1 VRKTIL
7 IAVLIG
13 FGALAIAA
21 GGFTLAFW
29 NGWITGP
36 QTHVETVEAGIC
48 EHGLPLEKCPFC
60 TPEIIETDG
69 FCEAHGVPE
78 ALCHIC
84 RPWLVPVFKD
94 MGDWCEEHDAPE
106 SLCPICSPGAG
117 EKFRLG
123 VVDIPPRPEGI
134 IVETNEPT
142 VVTPWRNQAPSVTC
156 IVEKQRIRFAS
167 REIAKNIGLEIVEV
181 RSRSLSETQSYNA
194 QIDYDRNRFAR
205 LASRAPGIV
214 HRVLK
219 DIGDRVEEGETL
231 AFVDSAEL
239 GRAKAQYL
247 QAKALVGLLEKNHV
261 REQRLV
267 EKGVGPEKN
276 ALEAETRLTESR
288 IQLSLAGQNLRN
300 LGLNDE
306 GIDALDEGKE
316 ASSLLPLTAPFD
328 GVVVERAAS
337 LGEVVDTNAHLFAVG
352 DTSKMWAMIDIY
364 ETDIHRV
371 KTGQP
376 AIFTIDGLRG
386 ETFGGRV
393 TWISTR
399 VDPNTRTLGARAEL
413 VNDEGI
419 LRANMFGKAT
429 ITFKDASPG
438 LVVPKS
444 AIQWDGCCNLVFVR
458 LSEVLYQPR
467 KVRLGFE
474 VGDFYEVEEGLEGS
488 ESVVTTGSF
497 LLKTEIMKSSIGAGC
512 CVYNPGSETSPPGM

>member
-1 VRKTIL
+1 MRKTIL
-7 IAVLIG
+7 LAALIV
-13 FGALAIAA
+13 FGAA
-21 GGFTLAFW
+21 GVFALTLW
-29 NGWITGP
+29 NGWIGGP
-36 QTHVETVEAGIC
+36 RARVETGEAGIC

-84 RPWLVPVFKD
+84 RPSLVPAFKD
-94 MGDWCEEHDAPE
+94 TGDWCAEHDAPE
-106 SLCPICSPGAG
+106 SLCSICSPGAG
-117 EKFRLG
+117 EEYRIEVADL
-123 VVDIPPRPEGI
+123 PSRPEGI
-134 IVETNEPT
+134 IVETNEAT

-167 REIAKNIGLEIVEV
+167 REIAKDIGLEIEEV

-219 DIGDRVEEGETL
+219 DVGDAVEAGETL
-231 AFVDSAEL
+231 ALVDSAEL

-247 QAKALVGLLEKNHV
+247 QAKALVELLEKNHV

-276 ALEAETRLTESR
+276 ALEAEARLTESR
-288 IQLSLAGQNLRN
+288 IQLSRAGQNLRN
-300 LGLNDE
+300 LGLNVG
-306 GIDALDEGKE
+306 GIDALAEGE
-316 ASSLLPLTAPFD
+316 QAGSLLPLTAPFD

-337 LGEVVDTNAHLFAVG
+337 LGEVVDTNTHLFAVG
-352 DTSKMWAMIDIY
+352 DMSKMWAMIDIY
-364 ETDIHRV
+364 ETDIHRI

-376 AIFTIDGLRG
+376 AIFSIDGLRG

-399 VDPNTRTLGARAEL
+399 VDPHTRTLRARAEL
-413 VNDEGI
+413 VNVEGI

-429 ITFKDASPG
+429 VAFKDASPG
-438 LVVPKS
+438 LVVPKN

-474 VGDFYEVEEGLEGS
+474 VGDFYEVKEGLAGS

-512 CVYNPGSETSPPGM
+512 CEFNPGSETSPPEM